1 MTPHIDL
8 IRSWGC
14 TRVARESKSPPARS
28 FVTCRVASI
37 SSPEIPK
44 LCRSFARLSRYL
56 QGPAK
61 PRRQE
66 IQTNVHRQNGQRGN
80 MVDNRTRTTSELY
93 RFEPLGARE
102 ARVGAH
108 GGEVVQHGGLRIRR
122 GTLAVQRQGEGNL
135 GGSSTSSIRMEQTNA
150 EAQR

>member
-1 MTPHIDL
+1 M
-8 IRSWGC
+8 
-14 TRVARESKSPPARS
+14 AREYKSPPARS

-93 RFEPLGARE
+93 QFEPLGARE

-108 GGEVVQHGGLRIRR
+108 GGEVLQHGGLRIRQ
-122 GTLAVQRQGEGNL
+122 GPLAIQRQREGDLWDAVRGQQEMKRTKTKADKKEKFN
-135 GGSSTSSIRMEQTNA
+135 GI
-150 EAQR
+150 